1 LNFGL
6 NISVL
11 AKSAIAIL
19 AVVVLMVF
27 LGAMSTNSSE
37 LLDTGKSLFGWIVLA
52 ILGVTLIINLPRIL
66 RTRH

>member
-37 LLDTGKSLFGWIVLA
+37 LLDTGKSLFG
-52 ILGVTLIINLPRIL
+52 
-66 RTRH
+66 